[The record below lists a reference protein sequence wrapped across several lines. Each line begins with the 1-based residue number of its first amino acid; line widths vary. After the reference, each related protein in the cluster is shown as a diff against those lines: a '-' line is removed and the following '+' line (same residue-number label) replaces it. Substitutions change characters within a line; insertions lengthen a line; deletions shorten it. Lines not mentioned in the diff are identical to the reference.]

1 MNELQK
7 LLSEQVDW
15 YIVAVT
21 SLIIIV
27 VALLA
32 MLAWIFDGDDLP
44 EDNIVDQITML
55 ESRTEKLMIR
65 AKELN
70 MFDDE
75 EQPTEKVDDQNDYN
89 HRTG

>member
-27 VALLA
+27 FAFLA
-32 MLAWIFDGDDLP
+32 ALAWLFGKDELP
-44 EDNIVDQITML
+44 
-55 ESRTEKLMIR
+55 
-65 AKELN
+65 A
-70 MFDDE
+70 
-75 EQPTEKVDDQNDYN
+75 EKVNDENDFN